1 MGQNKLGIPVCLI
14 KYEDLINNPLK
25 QFEKMFEFIKKVNS
39 EKNIKLDIER
49 VKKTINETSFKKL
62 QSLENKIGFK
72 EHNENKRSSKF
83 FNKGRM
89 NDWKN
94 NLPKDIEENLIQN
107 FKSEMLELGY
117 LK

>member
-1 MGQNKLGIPVCLI
+1 
-14 KYEDLINNPLK
+14 
-25 QFEKMFEFIKKVNS
+25 MFEFIKKINS
-39 EKNIKLDIER
+39 DKNIKLDIER
-49 VKKTINETSFKKL
+49 VKK
-62 QSLENKIGFK
+62 QSTKHHLKSYNHFENKIGFK